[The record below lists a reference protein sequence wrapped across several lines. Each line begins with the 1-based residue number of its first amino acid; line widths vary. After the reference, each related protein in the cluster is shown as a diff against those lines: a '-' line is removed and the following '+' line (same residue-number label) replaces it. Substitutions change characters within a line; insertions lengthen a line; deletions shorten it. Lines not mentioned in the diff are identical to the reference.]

1 MQTPPVQVV
10 MATLDLFHG
19 LTPDDLARVAPA
31 LRYVTRAAGATL
43 ITVEEPGEQVFII
56 CNGVVKVHV
65 IQPDGRDIVLALLGA
80 GQILGEMSL
89 VDGFPASASALA
101 LEPCTLL
108 AIERRAF
115 EHLLRTIPA
124 LAYNLALILS
134 RRLRRANLHL
144 QAMLT
149 LDLRTRVVRQLL
161 LLAHEFGQPTTD
173 GGLRLPL
180 RLTQSDLADLVGA
193 SRFRVNQ
200 ALIELRQRGIIA
212 TDASHRLIVR
222 DYHEL
227 ARLAP
232 ELDLQRVR
240 EIGAG

>member
-1 MQTPPVQVV
+1 MQTPPTPTFI
-10 MATLDLFHG
+10 AALDLFHG
-19 LTPDDLARVAPA
+19 LAPGDLALIAPA
-31 LRYVTRAAGATL
+31 LRYTTRDAGATL
-43 ITVEEPGEQVFII
+43 ITAEEPGEQVFII
-56 CNGVVKVHV
+56 CSGIVKVHV

-80 GQILGEMSL
+80 GQVLGEMSL
-89 VDGFPASASALA
+89 VDGSPTSASALA

-108 AIERRAF
+108 AIERRSF
-115 EHLLRTIPA
+115 ERLLRTIPA

-149 LDLRTRVVRQLL
+149 FDLRSRVVRQLL
-161 LLAHEFGQPTTD
+161 LLAHEFGQPTAD
-173 GGLRLPL
+173 GGLLLPL

-200 ALIELRQRGIIA
+200 ALVELRQRGLIT
-212 TDASHRLIVR
+212 TDDSHRLIVR
-222 DYHEL
+222 DYTRL

-232 ELDLQRVR
+232 ELDLCRAR
-240 EIGAG
+240 EIGA